1 MAEFGKR
8 SEVTI
13 ETMCAAEILSLH
25 STGVCGTAQE
35 GKTRRAS
42 VGGVDES
49 SGLYGSYGKVH
60 NPSGSGVA
68 AFSVKKR
75 AEKAA
80 QVVHP
85 NTGHHGKPPDEH
97 ATRNTEEGSARR
109 NITRKK
115 TDPVATG
122 RYDSSK
128 KKQGGIGKGKWRE
141 PMDGSDHNP
150 IALDEN
156 DPLYVAEEDADPS
169 SYILSSSE
177 GADELRHSGAEPS
190 AYDASNDKAVYG
202 PMLTLSEFKIRVSD
216 AVREYFDS
224 SDPDEVV
231 RCIDEMKCRDY
242 HAEVV
247 KRAISLG
254 LDEGPRERELV
265 SRLLACLHP
274 NPLSDAEMEMGFEV
288 LLDSIEDL
296 AIDIPDAKAMVG
308 SFLARAVVDE
318 VLAPAFLS
326 DRNNSHPG
334 DAVVEKAVSL
344 LSREHCTARLEKVWG
359 PGDGRPVPE
368 LKEMMDQ
375 LLKEYLLSRELDEAA
390 SCVRELNATHF
401 HHELVKRGV
410 KIAMEEDGRDHAS
423 ESSALDAMAA
433 LFKFLVENSI
443 VSEYQVAKGVSR
455 LEKILD
461 DLKLDVPAA
470 PKMLDEFEGMA
481 REGGFLHIAAVDG
494 AKA

>member
-1 MAEFGKR
+1 MLDTIVTQSTKKNMAEFSKR
-8 SEVTI
+8 AEVTI
-13 ETMCAAEILSLH
+13 ETM
-25 STGVCGTAQE
+25 
-35 GKTRRAS
+35 
-42 VGGVDES
+42 
-49 SGLYGSYGKVH
+49 GKVH
-60 NPSGSGVA
+60 NPSGQGVA
-68 AFSVKKR
+68 AFSVSKKR
-75 AEKAA
+75 VDKPPSGA
-80 QVVHP
+80 QIHP
-85 NTGHHGKPPDEH
+85 HHGSSKPSDDH
-97 ATRNTEEGSARR
+97 STRNIEEGSSRR

-115 TDPVATG
+115 TDPATTG
-122 RYDSSK
+122 RYDSRN
-128 KKQGGIGKGKWRE
+128 KKQGGAGKGKWLD
-141 PMDGSDHNP
+141 PMDGSDHVAIEP
-150 IALDEN
+150 LDPN
-156 DPLYVAEEDADPS
+156 DPMYVAEEDADPS

-177 GADELRHSGAEPS
+177 GADELRHSGASPS

-242 HAEVV
+242 HPEVV

-274 NPLSDAEMEMGFEV
+274 NPLADEEMEMGFEV
-288 LLDSIEDL
+288 LLDSIDDL
-296 AIDIPDAKAMVG
+296 VIDIPDAKAMVG

-326 DRNNSHPG
+326 NRNNTHPG
-334 DAVVEKAVSL
+334 DQVVEKAVSL

-359 PGDGRPVPE
+359 PGDGRPVSE
-368 LKEMMDQ
+368 LKDIMDQ

-390 SCVRELNATHF
+390 SCVRELKANHF

-423 ESSALDAMAA
+423 DSSALDAMAA
-433 LFKFLVENSI
+433 LFKFLVNNSI
-443 VSEYQVAKGVSR
+443 VSEYQVAKGVNR

-470 PKMLDEFEGMA
+470 SKMLDEFEGMA
-481 REGGFLHIAAVDG
+481 REGGFLHVAAVGD
-494 AKA
+494 KA

>member
-1 MAEFGKR
+1 MAEFSKR
-8 SEVTI
+8 SEVTV
-13 ETMCAAEILSLH
+13 ETM
-25 STGVCGTAQE
+25 GRVN
-35 GKTRRAS
+35 
-42 VGGVDES
+42 
-49 SGLYGSYGKVH
+49 
-60 NPSGSGVA
+60 NPSGQGVA
-68 AFSVKKR
+68 AFSAKKR
-75 AEKAA
+75 VDKKPAGAD
-80 QVVHP
+80 VHV
-85 NTGHHGKPPDEH
+85 KPSDEH
-97 ATRNTEEGSARR
+97 ATQKIEEGSSRR

-115 TDPVATG
+115 TDPASTG
-122 RYDSSK
+122 QYNSRN
-128 KKQGGIGKGKWRE
+128 KKQGGAGKGKWLD
-141 PMDGSDHNP
+141 PMDGSDHAAVEPLN
-150 IALDEN
+150 EN

-177 GADELRHSGAEPS
+177 GADELRHSGASPT
-190 AYDASNDKAVYG
+190 AYDADIDKAVYG

-231 RCIDEMKCRDY
+231 RCIDELKCRDY
-242 HAEVV
+242 HPEVV

-274 NPLSDAEMEMGFEV
+274 NPLTEEEMEMGFEV
-288 LLDSIEDL
+288 VLDSIDDL

-326 DRNNSHPG
+326 NRNNTHPG
-334 DAVVEKAVSL
+334 DCVVEKAVGL

-359 PGDGRPVPE
+359 PGDGRPVSE
-368 LKEMMDQ
+368 LKEIMDQ

-390 SCVRELNATHF
+390 SCVRELNASHF

-410 KIAMEEDGRDHAS
+410 KIAMEEDGLDHAS
-423 ESSALDAMAA
+423 ESSSLDAMAA
-433 LFKFLVENSI
+433 LFKFLVNNSI
-443 VSEYQVAKGVSR
+443 VSEYQVSKGVSR
-455 LEKILD
+455 LRKILS

-470 PKMLDEFEGMA
+470 PRMLDEFEGMA
-481 REGGFLHIAAVDG
+481 KDGGFLHIAVAVG
-494 AKA
+494 EKA